1 MDEHRPALRHGMSA
15 RDRPMLA
22 GAYLPVIV
30 VAAARFAAGVARAR
44 RYRLR
49 AALR

>member
-1 MDEHRPALRHGMSA
+1 MTEHRPAQRHGMSA
-15 RDRPMLA
+15 RDRQMLA

-30 VAAARFAAGVARAR
+30 FGSVLIAARVARAR
-44 RYRLR
+44 RHPLQ